1 MADIRDTA
9 PHRTGPAA
17 GSALRWLNGPRGTQ
31 GVLAAG
37 LAVLI
42 AAGATVV
49 LHSADPASA
58 DTVVAVARLAQVY
71 LPDGTNHPAV
81 EGEVLPRGAELHT
94 GPGGGAQLTTAGRRV
109 YLDGLSTLRI
119 RDGVR
124 EDLTRGNAM
133 VDARNGAHL
142 DLQTPAGLV
151 ATPAHAVSRV
161 EEGQLLTR
169 VAVYDGAAALRP
181 VGRATSTVVPALY
194 QVKIQPSSLPQRT
207 TPLRLLPGDA
217 WEKAVAADLVNADQD
232 LNSLADGLARA
243 DGRTYLAAL
252 PAAYRTVAIPAPGP
266 TRGEAALSAAVALA
280 ATVTD
285 PLAKV
290 RAYRADQGSWGVV
303 AALVGALPSRV
314 STALS
319 AALAPPGGDPTG
331 PTTVN
336 AIPPLVLPSGPT
348 TTPSPGA
355 GGPSTRPTT
364 GPTTTPTPST
374 SPSPGVV
381 NQLVTTVTGLVSPKP
396 LPPARPVDPSQST
409 KPCVL
414 GLVLC

>member
-1 MADIRDTA
+1 M
-9 PHRTGPAA
+9 
-17 GSALRWLNGPRGTQ
+17 

-37 LAVLI
+37 LAVLV

-49 LHSADPASA
+49 LHRADPASA

-71 LPDGTNHPAV
+71 LPDGTNHSAV

-94 GPGGGAQLTTAGRRV
+94 GWGGGAQLTTAGRRV

-151 ATPAHAVSRV
+151 STPARAVTRV
-161 EEGQLLTR
+161 EEGPLLTR

-181 VGRATSTVVPALY
+181 VGRATSTVVQALH

-207 TPLRLLPGDA
+207 TPLRLLPGDG

-252 PAAYRTVAIPAPGP
+252 PAAYRTGAIPAAGP
-266 TRGEAALSAAVALA
+266 ARGEVALTAAVALA

-303 AALVGALPSRV
+303 AALVGALPTRV

-319 AALAPPGGDPTG
+319 AVLAPGSDPTR

-336 AIPPLVLPSGPT
+336 AIPPLVLPGGPT
-348 TTPSPGA
+348 STPSPGT
-355 GGPSTRPTT
+355 GGPTTRPTT
-364 GPTTTPTPST
+364 GPTTTPTHTTSP

-396 LPPARPVDPSQST
+396 SPPARPVDPGQSS